1 MYQEER
7 RHSIAELVRRDG
19 RGDAAELAARFRV
32 TPETVRRDLIDLERR
47 GVLRRVHGGAIP
59 VERFRHEPAVPE
71 KARLMAEEKQRI
83 ATAALDY
90 IPRGGSILLD
100 AGTTTGALAAIIP
113 SDRDLTVVTN
123 SLPNAMTM
131 AARPSLNLLLVGG
144 RVRGRTLADV
154 DDWALRALSDLVVD
168 VAFIAANGVSVERG
182 LSTPDLSEAA
192 VKRAMVAAGRR
203 VVLLAD
209 HTKVGDQHFARFAEI
224 TDVDVF
230 VTDRSLSANEV
241 EAFERAGP
249 KVVLA

>member
-32 TPETVRRDLIDLERR
+32 TQETVRRDLIDLEQR

-59 VERFRHEPAVPE
+59 VERFRLEPAVAE
-71 KARLMAEEKQRI
+71 KAGLMAEEKRRI
-83 ATAALDY
+83 AAAALEY

-100 AGTTTGALAAIIP
+100 AGTTTGALAAMIP

-123 SLPNAMTM
+123 SLPNAMTV

-154 DDWALRALSDLVVD
+154 DDWALRSLSDLSVD

-192 VKRAMVAAGRR
+192 VKRAMVATGRR

-224 TDVDVF
+224 TDVDIF
-230 VTDRSLSANEV
+230 VTDRGLSANEV